1 MLFCIL
7 IFTQCNFL
15 QKKENNPNTSE
26 QLPKEKT
33 PDEIL
38 AEEKARQD
46 SIDNAAFELIQKT
59 AFNNLM
65 FGMEK
70 DTVEQLNETRQMLG
84 KYYYNF
90 NYSFNGENKLYKVR
104 ISSEGVQVIKFDSDL
119 KSRYQNL
126 VQIIQT
132 KYGKPV
138 TSRDYPS
145 IFDVQ
150 KSKKYLMNQWEI
162 GIKQINLAL
171 QENAMNSY
179 SVSCEIF
186 DKNLNEAELQ
196 RLKDVKNHDVIEAAE
211 KF

>member
-15 QKKENNPNTSE
+15 QKKENNPKTSE

-90 NYSFNGENKLYKVR
+90 NYSFDSENKLFKVR
-104 ISSEGVQVIKFDSDL
+104 ISSDGVKAIKFDTDL
-119 KSRYQNL
+119 KSRYQYL
-126 VQIIQT
+126 VLIIQT
-132 KYGKPV
+132 KYGEPV

-150 KSKKYLMNQWEI
+150 NSKKYLMNQWEI

-171 QENAMNSY
+171 QENEMNSY